1 MKADISDAP
10 ERVIRK
16 RHKSEIFY
24 TCIGLAMSG
33 IAALGAF
40 QYSTHASRLDA
51 QPEPTLNPIAR
62 NEQLTRTSDV
72 PPRQAVESSWLRPS
86 SEEPSPVDAA
96 RQTVFNE
103 HNYIPRGADNVIALQ
118 VGSDPSPS
126 REAPKKMKLT
136 IVQQSPSMKD
146 RACWPYRQ
154 GSLESRRCRASIGLM
169 HRD

>member
-72 PPRQAVESSWLRPS
+72 PPRLRPS